1 MCAPE
6 MSPELYRTHRLPQTF
21 QVALAVN
28 QESCSKPTA
37 YRPLKNPVQMQTLR
51 PLYREKQEP
60 HLGMELVIVETRLGA
75 GVPEEETSL
84 C

>member
-1 MCAPE
+1 
-6 MSPELYRTHRLPQTF
+6 
-21 QVALAVN
+21 
-28 QESCSKPTA
+28 
-37 YRPLKNPVQMQTLR
+37 MQTLR